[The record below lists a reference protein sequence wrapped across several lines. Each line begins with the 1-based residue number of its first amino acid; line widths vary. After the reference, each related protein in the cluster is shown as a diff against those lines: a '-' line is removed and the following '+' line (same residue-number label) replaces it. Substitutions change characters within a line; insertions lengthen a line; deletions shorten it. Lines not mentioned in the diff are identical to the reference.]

1 LPVVKATASPTR
13 PERAVLPAG
22 SKEQRMRIIT
32 ADNVG
37 GFVRDGVLTVETG
50 WTLAPSALEH
60 VRRNGIRLEGDA
72 AAPVVAAAASNLAV
86 ITVEGIDK
94 PGIIAAV
101 ASEIA
106 AQHGNI
112 TDLSQTILA
121 GVFVMVM
128 VVDMTG
134 TAGYEALAEG
144 LARVG
149 QEIGMEISVR
159 LYSVFEAMHRI

>member
-1 LPVVKATASPTR
+1 
-13 PERAVLPAG
+13 
-22 SKEQRMRIIT
+22 MRIIS
-32 ADNVG
+32 AENVAE
-37 GFVRDGVLTVETG
+37 FVHDGVLTVKDG

-60 VRRNGIRLEGDA
+60 ARRNGLRFEGSGALEA
-72 AAPVVAAAASNLAV
+72 AAAAASNLAV
-86 ITVEGIDK
+86 ITVEGMDK

-121 GVFVMVM
+121 GVFVMVL
-128 VVDMTG
+128 VVDMSG
-134 TAGYEALAEG
+134 TAGYEAFATALE
-144 LARVG
+144 RVG
-149 QEIGMEISVR
+149 REIGVDISVR

>member
-1 LPVVKATASPTR
+1 V
-13 PERAVLPAG
+13 
-22 SKEQRMRIIT
+22 RIIT
-32 ADNVG
+32 SDNVAE
-37 GFVRDGVLTVETG
+37 FVRDGVLHVDEG
-50 WTLAPSALEH
+50 WTLAPSALEYL
-60 VRRNGIRLEGDA
+60 RRNRIHFAGEESRRA
-72 AAPVVAAAASNLAV
+72 AATAAANLAV

-101 ASEIA
+101 ASEVA
-106 AQHGNI
+106 RQHGNI

-134 TAGYEALAEG
+134 TAGYDPLVEG

>member
-1 LPVVKATASPTR
+1 ML
-13 PERAVLPAG
+13 
-22 SKEQRMRIIT
+22 IIT
-32 ADNVG
+32 ADNVST
-37 GFVRDGVLTVETG
+37 FVKAGVLTVEQG

-60 VRRNGIRLEGDA
+60 VRRNGIRLEGSGA
-72 AAPVVAAAASNLAV
+72 AQAAAAASSNLAV

-106 AQHGNI
+106 AQRANI

-121 GVFVMVM
+121 GVFVMVT
-128 VVDMTG
+128 VVDMSG
-134 TAGYEALAEG
+134 TDGYEALAQG

-149 QEIGMEISVR
+149 QDIGVDVSVR

>member
-1 LPVVKATASPTR
+1 
-13 PERAVLPAG
+13 
-22 SKEQRMRIIT
+22 MRIIT
-32 ADNVG
+32 SDNVA
-37 GFVRDGVLTVETG
+37 GFIRDGALVVEPG

-60 VRRNGIRLEGDA
+60 VRRNGIRLEGEAARRA
-72 AAPVVAAAASNLAV
+72 AAEAAANLAV

-101 ASEIA
+101 ASEVA
-106 AQHGNI
+106 ARHANI

-128 VVDMTG
+128 VVDLSGTEG
-134 TAGYEALAEG
+134 YDALTAGLRA
-144 LARVG
+144 VG
-149 QEIGMEISVR
+149 DRIGVDISVR

>member
-1 LPVVKATASPTR
+1 
-13 PERAVLPAG
+13 
-22 SKEQRMRIIT
+22 MRIVT
-32 ADNVG
+32 AENVAD
-37 GFVRDGVLTVETG
+37 FVRDGALVIEPG

-60 VRRNGIRLEGDA
+60 VRRSGIRLEGEA
-72 AAPVVAAAASNLAV
+72 ASAAAAAASNLAV

-106 AQHGNI
+106 ARRGNI

-128 VVDMTG
+128 VVDMSSTG
-134 TAGYEALAEG
+134 GYEALAEG
-144 LARVG
+144 LGRVG
-149 QEIGMEISVR
+149 REIGVDISVR